1 MKPRTRTILSSNVDS
16 KQVNRRSKLFVH
28 MLTSLL
34 LALTFTSP
42 ATGAQGLSSSNDI
55 LGAWVEEGHRKV
67 AVWIED
73 CHGQLCGR
81 IYWLKIPLSS
91 NGVPKRDWKNP
102 DAGLRNRP
110 LCGMTIM
117 SGFRQERGNIW
128 SAGQNYNPGNGLTF
142 SGTLSLE
149 TNGVLK
155 LRGFVGL
162 SLFGKT
168 VTWVRPQEN
177 IKACA

>member
-1 MKPRTRTILSSNVDS
+1 MGPVEIAAPGNQKTIIASCL
-16 KQVNRRSKLFVH
+16 
-28 MLTSLL
+28 
-34 LALTFTSP
+34 
-42 ATGAQGLSSSNDI
+42 
-55 LGAWVEEGHRKV
+55 
-67 AVWIED
+67 
-73 CHGQLCGR
+73 
-81 IYWLKIPLSS
+81 
-91 NGVPKRDWKNP
+91 
-102 DAGLRNRP
+102 
-110 LCGMTIM
+110 
-117 SGFRQERGNIW
+117 
-128 SAGQNYNPGNGLTF
+128 YNPGNGLTF